1 MMWSV
6 QGKPLKMSAGAG
18 RMVEDTASE
27 PKVDD
32 KSSKDGV
39 QQEYHKGGYEQF
51 SGKGIN
57 GKVTSARPITNL
69 EDATNL
75 HIALVDI
82 HR

>member
-1 MMWSV
+1 MMWNV

-27 PKVDD
+27 PNVED

-57 GKVTSARPITNL
+57 GK
-69 EDATNL
+69 
-75 HIALVDI
+75 
-82 HR
+82 